1 VIAASCWVDELQRVF
16 DREIQRVLGQQE
28 CSTVNRAA
36 RLRCH
41 TRRNPDSYIRR
52 ASDAVRVRTVDCGV
66 DT

>member
-16 DREIQRVLGQQE
+16 DREIQQFTCSVLGQQE

-41 TRRNPDSYIRR
+41 TRRNPDS
-52 ASDAVRVRTVDCGV
+52 
-66 DT
+66 